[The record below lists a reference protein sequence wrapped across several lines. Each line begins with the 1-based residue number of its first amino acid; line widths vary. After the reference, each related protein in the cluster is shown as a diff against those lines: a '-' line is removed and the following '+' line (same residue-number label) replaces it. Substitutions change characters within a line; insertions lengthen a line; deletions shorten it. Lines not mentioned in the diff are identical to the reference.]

1 MEVLMR
7 SIAAVA
13 LATVTPA
20 AFGQEAGAACR
31 LNGLPVP
38 GFAVTSLG
46 LEEFA
51 ALHAAVAPRGQ
62 TERWTEI
69 PWQADLETAR
79 REAARAGKP
88 LLMWVMDG
96 HPLGCT

>member
-1 MEVLMR
+1 MR

-13 LATVTPA
+13 LGTVASA
-20 AFGQEAGAACR
+20 AFGGDPGASCR

-38 GFAVTSLG
+38 GFAVTALG
-46 LEEFA
+46 PGEFE

-62 TERWTEI
+62 TERWTQI
-69 PWQADLETAR
+69 PWQPDLETAR
-79 REAARAGKP
+79 RQAALERKP